1 MLAILIKN
9 ASWKS
14 RLNVFG
20 QQIVISQLADDTT
33 LFLKAVDQIPKVIE
47 MIIFPHFQV

>member
-1 MLAILIKN
+1 MLLE
-9 ASWKS
+9 
-14 RLNVFG
+14 RVDYVFG
-20 QQIVISQLADDTT
+20 QQIVISQQVDDTT